1 MTLYILYGTQAGN
14 AERIAQR
21 VARYAV
27 KRGAAQVHCLPAEET
42 SIQDWGTWGAPV
54 LFISATANQG
64 NAPITLQKT
73 WNQLQKPSAPSLAG
87 LRYAVYGIGDSIYGR
102 FNFFGEM
109 LHKRLQELGG
119 APLLPCILGD
129 ESDRFGLDETLMPWC
144 WTVWVKLGYV
154 PEEDPVAAGEAIRSP
169 LKEGADDTPLFP
181 LFDVRPAA
189 QGAAPALGADAAL
202 AGTEGEAMA
211 VPRMEPMY
219 TLRVLRNALLTAA
232 GHFQHVRHLELR
244 PETLSCAAADGG
256 AAAPV
261 TAPIP
266 YLAGDALSVYCAN
279 VPAQVEALLQRLGYA
294 GDEVVTV
301 TPDTTHGIV
310 ASRAEPFLHRA
321 MTVRYLLT
329 YYVDLNAVA
338 SQEFLWM
345 LGLHVVGDDEGSVEV
360 RERLLELSS
369 ARHIDEFLQ
378 YSHREK
384 RNVIEVLHD
393 FKMVT
398 PSLAHFLTFAC
409 PMRPRY
415 YDISSAPG
423 LDGDVVH
430 LTVAQLQLKTPL
442 KREREGLCSSH
453 LVRAAEQSRV
463 QAGLWQGTLE
473 MPEEPAP
480 LLFMATSTGIAPVRS
495 IIRTCAAD
503 PKWKEMPIYLFYG
516 CRFSEKDYLYGEEW
530 ERLKEE
536 RMPNLQVVTAFSR
549 DTDTKVYVQHRVA
562 EHAKLVASL
571 LLAGSPDAKLDD
583 GNRSTFFFLCGN
595 ANEMPV
601 AVQGVFQTIITE
613 VVYPDQVE
621 KILSLNKRMTGENRF
636 QMDTWSS

>member
-1 MTLYILYGTQAGN
+1 
-14 AERIAQR
+14 
-21 VARYAV
+21 
-27 KRGAAQVHCLPAEET
+27 
-42 SIQDWGTWGAPV
+42 
-54 LFISATANQG
+54 
-64 NAPITLQKT
+64 
-73 WNQLQKPSAPSLAG
+73 
-87 LRYAVYGIGDSIYGR
+87 
-102 FNFFGEM
+102 
-109 LHKRLQELGG
+109 
-119 APLLPCILGD
+119 
-129 ESDRFGLDETLMPWC
+129 
-144 WTVWVKLGYV
+144 
-154 PEEDPVAAGEAIRSP
+154 
-169 LKEGADDTPLFP
+169 
-181 LFDVRPAA
+181 
-189 QGAAPALGADAAL
+189 
-202 AGTEGEAMA
+202 MA

-415 YDISSAPG
+415 FSISSAPG

-480 LLFMATSTGIAPVRS
+480 LLFVATGSGVAPVRS

-503 PKWKEMPIYLFYG
+503 PRWRDTPLYLVFG
-516 CRFSEKDYLYGEEW
+516 CRFATKDYLYGEEW
-530 ERLKEE
+530 EQLREE
-536 RMPNLQVVTAFSR
+536 RLRNLNVISAFSR
-549 DTDTKVYVQHRVA
+549 DTDKKVYVQHRVA
-562 EHAKLVASL
+562 EHAKLIAAL
-571 LLAGSPDAKLDD
+571 LRAGTTEAKAGD
-583 GNRSTFFFLCGN
+583 GDRGLYVYMCGN
-595 ANEMPV
+595 AKQMPKAMGQVFDSIIGEVIFPNEEQKC
-601 AVQGVFQTIITE
+601 AQFR
-613 VVYPDQVE
+613 
-621 KILSLNKRMTGENRF
+621 KRLSNQNRF
-636 QMDTWSS
+636 QFDTWSA